1 MNLNSG
7 IHRLKEIQIKE
18 NNLNY
23 LEFWNINELKDW
35 LKFTI

>member
-1 MNLNSG
+1 MIERDPNKRR
-7 IHRLKEIQIKE
+7 IAKE

-35 LKFTI
+35 FKVTI